1 MAGCG
6 VWANGSEEEARCGG
20 STLLSGSRGTSV
32 EWMATSRRYFLAYGF
47 RGGHVTRA
55 VAVVVAERARGVKRE
70 ACRGR
75 TSKLRSHHP
84 PRSSSTRLCVCNR
97 FPQQTSKIWIS
108 LATFIINFSLY
119 TTTRCQLRLYTPV
132 HAQCSCCPN
141 KHITP
146 HSTNRHSLCW

>member
-55 VAVVVAERARGVKRE
+55 VAVVVAEKDGNSSEVEVHRE
-70 ACRGR
+70 RGR
-75 TSKLRSHHP
+75 QVLLVPCRMAGPSEQE
-84 PRSSSTRLCVCNR
+84 V
-97 FPQQTSKIWIS
+97 
-108 LATFIINFSLY
+108 
-119 TTTRCQLRLYTPV
+119 
-132 HAQCSCCPN
+132 
-141 KHITP
+141 
-146 HSTNRHSLCW
+146 